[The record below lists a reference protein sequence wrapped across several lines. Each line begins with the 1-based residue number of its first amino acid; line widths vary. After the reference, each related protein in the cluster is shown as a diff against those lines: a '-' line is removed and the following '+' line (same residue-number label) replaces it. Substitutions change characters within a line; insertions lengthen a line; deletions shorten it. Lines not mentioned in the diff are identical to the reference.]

1 VHLEVVVHLGV
12 ALLVVLIRRL
22 LARRVLLQQQL
33 APRVLQ
39 HRRIARPVLLQT
51 MLARPARLTMGRLAL
66 QVVVQALL
74 ALEALLLV
82 NCRAGS
88 GM

>member
-1 VHLEVVVHLGV
+1 
-12 ALLVVLIRRL
+12 
-22 LARRVLLQQQL
+22 
-33 APRVLQ
+33 
-39 HRRIARPVLLQT
+39 
-51 MLARPARLTMGRLAL
+51 MLARLAHLTMGRLAL

-82 NCRAGS
+82 SGLHGGS